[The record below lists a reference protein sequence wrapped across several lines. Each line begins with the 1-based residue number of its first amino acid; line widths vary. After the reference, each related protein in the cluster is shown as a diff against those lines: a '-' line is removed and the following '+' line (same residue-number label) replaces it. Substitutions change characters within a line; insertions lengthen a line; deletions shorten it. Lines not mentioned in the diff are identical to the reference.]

1 MLAVAWLLPKLSP
14 VRLERERER
23 ESEREGGRE
32 GGKQEEEFRRSAPD
46 LKKLIGVAAA
56 VDAAEC

>member
-23 ESEREGGRE
+23 ERERGRE